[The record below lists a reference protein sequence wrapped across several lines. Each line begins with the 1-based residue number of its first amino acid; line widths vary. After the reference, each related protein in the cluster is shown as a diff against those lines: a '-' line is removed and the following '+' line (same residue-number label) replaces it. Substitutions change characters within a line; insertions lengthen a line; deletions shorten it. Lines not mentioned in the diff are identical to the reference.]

1 MYSEIFHVTFHYV
14 IIILLVSLFQCTQ
27 AEEVYQELL
36 KNKTQ
41 LEHDIKSK
49 ALSKF
54 IDSDLCIDSR
64 RWFPVAAKL
73 RPNCQLFNKFLI
85 DKLETYHKEKK

>member
-1 MYSEIFHVTFHYV
+1 MLHFIMLLLF
-14 IIILLVSLFQCTQ
+14 LLVSLFQCTQ

-49 ALSKF
+49 ALSKNYTKCGPL
-54 IDSDLCIDSR
+54 S
-64 RWFPVAAKL
+64 
-73 RPNCQLFNKFLI
+73 
-85 DKLETYHKEKK
+85 

>member
-1 MYSEIFHVTFHYV
+1 MLNFIMFLLF
-14 IIILLVSLFQCTQ
+14 LLVSLFQCTQ

-36 KNKTQ
+36 KNKSK

-54 IDSDLCIDSR
+54 IDSDLCLDSR

-73 RPNCQLFNKFLI
+73 RPNCQLFNKFLL
-85 DKLETYHKEKK
+85 DKLETYYKEKN

>member
-1 MYSEIFHVTFHYV
+1 MLHFIMFLLF
-14 IIILLVSLFQCTQ
+14 LLVSLFQCTQ

-54 IDSDLCIDSR
+54 IDSDLCLDSR

-73 RPNCQLFNKFLI
+73 RPNCQLFNKFLL
-85 DKLETYHKEKK
+85 DKLETYYKEKN